1 MASILKVD
9 QLQGIAAAKTITVTV
24 GASAT
29 QSLEQGLAKAWVN
42 FNGTGTPATR
52 DSLNFSTITDSGTG
66 IYEIAY
72 TSNMG
77 NVNYAV
83 TCGQEYDAGVHS
95 ALTSFNYDDAGA
107 LSTSE
112 LALKTSKANDT
123 ALIDSKYVMAAN
135 HGDLA

>member
-1 MASILKVD
+1 MSKLHTNTVETSSGGAVTLTK
-9 QLQGIAAAKTITVTV
+9 QAAAKGHI
-24 GASAT
+24 
-29 QSLEQGLAKAWVN
+29 N

-72 TSNMG
+72 TNNMG
-77 NVNYAV
+77 NANYTV
-83 TCGQEYDAGVHS
+83 TTGQEYDAGVHS
-95 ALTSFNYDDAGA
+95 TITSFNYDDAGA

-112 LALKTSKANDT
+112 LALKTSKTNDT
-123 ALIDSKYVMAAN
+123 ALADSKYVMATN

>member
-1 MASILKVD
+1 MTTATLHVD
-9 QLQGIAAAKTITVTV
+9 IVETSSEGAVTLTKQSAAKAHI
-24 GASAT
+24 
-29 QSLEQGLAKAWVN
+29 N

-77 NVNYAV
+77 NVNYTV

-95 ALTSFNYDDAGA
+95 TITSFNYDDAGA

-112 LALKTSKANDT
+112 LALKTSKTNDT
-123 ALIDSKYVMAAN
+123 ALADSKYVMATN

>member
-1 MASILKVD
+1 MASIIKVET
-9 QLQGIAAAKTITVTV
+9 LQDTAGNNAV
-24 GASAT
+24 GMQYVANGS
-29 QSLEQGLAKAWVN
+29 AKAHIN

-72 TSNMG
+72 TSNMA
-77 NVNYAV
+77 NVNYTV
-83 TCGQEYDAGVHS
+83 TCGQEYDGGVHGTIT
-95 ALTSFNYDDAGA
+95 AFNYDDATA

-112 LALKTSKANDT
+112 LALKTSRTDNT
-123 ALIDSKYVMAAN
+123 ALVDSKYVMATI

>member
-1 MASILKVD
+1 MALRGDLETTRNRADTS
-9 QLQGIAAAKTITVTV
+9 AAKAHI
-24 GASAT
+24 
-29 QSLEQGLAKAWVN
+29 N

-66 IYEIAY
+66 IYEVIY
-72 TSNMG
+72 TNNMG
-77 NVNYAV
+77 NANYTV
-83 TCGQEYDAGVHS
+83 TFGQEYDAGVHS

-112 LALKTSKANDT
+112 LAFKSSKPNDT
-123 ALIDSKYVMAAN
+123 ALTDAKYVMATI